1 VCLINT
7 TLSTPRE
14 RIVIGT
20 AEINTHNDIG
30 TQVVVKWG
38 DRETFV
44 PRESSASGVRKNHS
58 FNSFFKSRV
67 WSGIPPR
74 AVTGALHTL
83 KARKDSVL
91 AGPEV
96 IRKDHERERGRA
108 SEREGERERES
119 EEA

>member
-1 VCLINT
+1 
-7 TLSTPRE
+7 
-14 RIVIGT
+14 
-20 AEINTHNDIG
+20 
-30 TQVVVKWG
+30 
-38 DRETFV
+38 
-44 PRESSASGVRKNHS
+44 VRKNHS

-96 IRKDHERERGRA
+96 IRKDHERERGKA